1 MPKHDCIPVQHA
13 CPQLN
18 IRSFSFSFS
27 STYPLDPNNIT
38 FFTKK
43 KRHAALSTV
52 RIAHSIHCV
61 WSCLFARD
69 VLKPG
74 SIDRPL
80 HSSWF
85 TTTCSP
91 LLIHLPSPSRSK
103 TIIDSFDPAKLN
115 GLWYEQAYIDVAQ
128 IGATCQTLNSTFVP
142 HEHDWSL
149 PSPSSTSGDTI
160 NGNVVMAFKVNYG
173 KIPFTITELYT
184 QNQPP
189 ANGSYT
195 KTAEV
200 PGGKLLK
207 LDTVFVS
214 NFLYFSY
221 CKSHLS

>member
-1 MPKHDCIPVQHA
+1 M
-13 CPQLN
+13 
-18 IRSFSFSFS
+18 F
-27 STYPLDPNNIT
+27 
-38 FFTKK
+38 
-43 KRHAALSTV
+43 
-52 RIAHSIHCV
+52 
-61 WSCLFARD
+61 
-69 VLKPG
+69 LKLG

-85 TTTCSP
+85 TQPRVHPSSSTSP
-91 LLIHLPSPSRSK
+91 SRSRSK

-142 HEHDWSL
+142 QEHDWSL
-149 PSPSSTSGDTI
+149 PSPSSSSRDTI

>member
-1 MPKHDCIPVQHA
+1 MF
-13 CPQLN
+13 L
-18 IRSFSFSFS
+18 
-27 STYPLDPNNIT
+27 
-38 FFTKK
+38 
-43 KRHAALSTV
+43 ALSAAAAV
-52 RIAHSIHCV
+52 A
-61 WSCLFARD
+61 
-69 VLKPG
+69 
-74 SIDRPL
+74 
-80 HSSWF
+80 
-85 TTTCSP
+85 TTCP
-91 LLIHLPSPSRSK
+91 NMTAFRSR

-149 PSPSSTSGDTI
+149 PSPSSSSRDTI

-207 LDTVFVS
+207 LDTVFVDATLSADGTTYDTVTIASCIAPLDAAEVRELIFATRIPTAS
-214 NFLYFSY
+214 NATLAAMEATARGLGIEFSTSQLRLVTRNG
-221 CKSHLS
+221 CP